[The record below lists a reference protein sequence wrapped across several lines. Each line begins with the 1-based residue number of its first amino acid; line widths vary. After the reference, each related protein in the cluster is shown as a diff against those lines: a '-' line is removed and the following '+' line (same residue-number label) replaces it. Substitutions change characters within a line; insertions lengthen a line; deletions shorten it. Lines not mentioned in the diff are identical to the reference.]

1 MVNILSRPDINITS
15 LKQVTRLH
23 CFKTSVVL
31 RCVQLETVSLFPTI
45 IMDIQTLLHNLHEE
59 VSCSVCMT
67 KFTDPKQLPCL
78 HSFCLHCLQRIQQ
91 TSGIRETISCPECRQ
106 NFRIPRDGDLN
117 ALPTNFR
124 LNSLLDVLAIKECNT
139 SGVKCGNCDKRSGE
153 SYYCFQCC
161 SFWCDDC
168 ISLHNGIRA
177 NKEHHTLAL
186 KDFQDEDFENI
197 LKQPPFCGK
206 PGHEKKELEFFCNV
220 CRVVICTSCA
230 LTDHDGHAKKPL
242 ESAANERKLRV
253 KSAIE
258 SQQRRAQ
265 EKMNKLTELDENC
278 VKVQEQA
285 ARVKSDVQQFV
296 DSVFAVI
303 EAKSMKIFDDV
314 ENNVKESLER
324 LGMQRQEIEQQLKM
338 HETTIEK
345 SKILLNRSTSAQVMQ
360 ANEFLDKLFQEEG
373 DQDDTA
379 DRDGGIS
386 FPVEFHFVKRQQFF
400 DHVNTGKIGSLQF
413 ITMTSQEQSTAEG
426 KGIREATVGL
436 EAQIV
441 VTTRNAQ
448 GEQCYEERD
457 CVTVEIRNRQG
468 HDCATKAQVQD
479 NKNGTYDIRYFA
491 KETVPCQ
498 ASVEV
503 NGEHVRGSPFEV
515 QVKPRQFRP
524 VLSFGQQG
532 TSAGMFSNPWGIAVN
547 EKNEIAVTETD
558 NHRIQVFSSNGTHLG
573 SFGKKGDQRGE
584 LNFATGIAF
593 HNDSIIVG
601 DTSNHRIQLF
611 SYQGEFLG
619 QFGGQGNL
627 DHQLKRPLGLS
638 IDSDGNIIVADSDN
652 KLIKIFSRDGQF
664 LRKIGTEGSFIRPIH
679 CIQHENYLVVSDFGD
694 YCVKVFSR
702 EGNFLY
708 KFGQKGDG
716 DGEFNSSECL
726 SVNKA
731 GQLLVCDTGNHRI
744 QVFELS
750 GKFVTKF
757 GTLGCK
763 TGELNVPVSTAIL
776 SDGKIVASD
785 FCNHRVQIF
794 E

>member
-1 MVNILSRPDINITS
+1 
-15 LKQVTRLH
+15 
-23 CFKTSVVL
+23 
-31 RCVQLETVSLFPTI
+31 
-45 IMDIQTLLHNLHEE
+45 MDIQTLLHNLHEE

-106 NFRIPRDGDLN
+106 NFRIPGDGDLN

-161 SFWCDDC
+161 SFWCNDC
-168 ISLHNGIRA
+168 INSHNVIKA
-177 NKEHHTLAL
+177 YKEHYVLAL

-197 LKQPPFCGK
+197 LKRPELCGK

-220 CRVVICTSCA
+220 CGVVICTTCA
-230 LTDHDGHAKKPL
+230 LTDHEGHAKKPL
-242 ESAANERKLRV
+242 ESAANERKL
-253 KSAIE
+253 KIKAAIE

-265 EKMNKLTELDENC
+265 KKMNKIALLDESC

-296 DSVFAVI
+296 DSIFAVI
-303 EAKSMKIFDDV
+303 EAKRMKIFDDV

-324 LGMQRQEIEQQLKM
+324 LGMQRQEIEQELKM
-338 HETTIEK
+338 HERTIEK
-345 SKILLNRSTSAQVMQ
+345 SKILLKRTTSVQIMQ
-360 ANEFLDKLFQEEG
+360 PNEFVDKLFQEEG

-379 DRDGGIS
+379 DRDGGS
-386 FPVEFHFVKRQQFF
+386 FPAVEFHFVKHQQFF
-400 DHVNTGKIGSLQF
+400 DHVNTGEIGSVQF
-413 ITMTSQEQSTAEG
+413 IRKTSHEQSTAEG

-441 VTTRNAQ
+441 VTRRNAQ

-457 CVTVEIRNRQG
+457 CVTVEITNRQG
-468 HDCATKAQVQD
+468 HDCASKAQVQD
-479 NKNGTYDIRYFA
+479 NKDGTYKIGYFA
-491 KETVPCQ
+491 KETGTCQ
-498 ASVEV
+498 ASVKI

-515 QVKPRQFRP
+515 KAKPRQFRP

-532 TSAGMFSNPWGIAVN
+532 SSAGVFSRPWGVAMN
-547 EKNEIAVTETD
+547 EKNEIVVTETGS
-558 NHRIQVFSSNGTHLG
+558 HRIQVFSSNGTHLR
-573 SFGKKGDQRGE
+573 SFGGKGIKQGE
-584 LNFATGIAF
+584 FDWPAGIGF
-593 HNDSIIVG
+593 HNDNIMVADG
-601 DTSNHRIQLF
+601 NNHRVQLF
-611 SYQGEFLG
+611 SGQGEYLS
-619 QFGGQGNL
+619 QFGGEGNL
-627 DHQLKRPLGLS
+627 DHQLKDPFGLS
-638 IDSDGNIIVADSDN
+638 IDSDGNIIVADTGN
-652 KLIKIFSRDGQF
+652 KLIKIFSYDGQL
-664 LRKIGTEGSFIRPIH
+664 LRKIGTEGSFIKPFH
-679 CIQHENYLVVSDFGD
+679 CIQHENYLIVSDRGD
-694 YCVKVFSR
+694 HCVKVFNR
-702 EGNFLY
+702 DGKFLF
-708 KFGQKGDG
+708 KFGNNCDG
-716 DGEFNSSECL
+716 DGEFNSPGCL

-731 GQLLVCDTGNHRI
+731 GQLLVCNTGNHRI

-757 GTLGCK
+757 GTQGSK
-763 TGELNVPVSTAIL
+763 TGEFNRPVSTAVL
-776 SDGKIVASD
+776 SDGKIVVAD
-785 FCNHRVQIF
+785 ITNNRVQIF